1 MAANSTRERIILKVI
16 EELSSLVTSGAI
28 RTISRRLPEGIEDLD
43 QYATTQLPLVVVMG
57 KLPRLIE
64 VHGGNRSNRSA
75 DCRLAKWSLPVQIFG
90 YFMDNSDPDSTLSS
104 FADDLFRVL
113 NSDPSK
119 GSLALDTKVSPD
131 TEVGIWDPYVAFK
144 FLAEIQY
151 VRTLGG
157 I

>member
-1 MAANSTRERIILKVI
+1 MKVV
-16 EELSSLVTSGAI
+16 EDVQTLVTDG
-28 RTISRRLPEGIEDLD
+28 TIKTVSRRLPEGIEDLD
-43 QYATTQLPLVVVMG
+43 RYASTQLPLVVVMG

-64 VHGGNRSNRSA
+64 IHGGNRSNHSA
-75 DCRLAKWSLPVQIFG
+75 DCQLVKWALPVEVFG

-113 NSDPSK
+113 NVDPSK
-119 GSLALDTKVSPD
+119 GSLALGTKVMPEP
-131 TEVGIWDPYVAFK
+131 EVGIWDPYVAFK
-144 FLAEIQY
+144 FLVEIQY